1 MSIESQISKLKEE
14 GIYLWEETGKLKYR
28 AKEGAMKPEIIV
40 WLKENKEDILI
51 SLQGHKVLAHNERN
65 RYEPFPLTPMQNA
78 YLVGRGA
85 EYELGGTGCH
95 SYTEFRIPQVDCDKL
110 EKAWHQLIM
119 YHDMLRA
126 VYTQDGMQ
134 RVVEKP
140 LLPTLEV
147 NDLRSCAKIETETK
161 LAAIR
166 KRWETKDY
174 NIGDWPMHAFGVT
187 MLSDACV
194 LHFSVDMLIA
204 DFVSVNV
211 MVSELFKFYADSN
224 IAPATSEL
232 TYRDIVMEDIVSLEE
247 ERKNKKYEEAK
258 AYWQYNVSGMGGT
271 PLLPILKIPRKTAS
285 FHRHVFQVKRE
296 NWGKIKTYAREYGI
310 TSSSAVMTAYIELIS
325 RWSTN
330 QNFCINLTLMD
341 RKRDYMTENQIVG
354 DFTTV
359 DVFRVDAD
367 RMSFIDRAKKYQA
380 RLMEDLNHKDFSGM
394 EVLKEL
400 SRQQKQKIVIPI
412 VFTSTLGAL
421 ESEMLPRDI
430 EMVYGV
436 SRTPQVWID
445 CQIIE
450 NQGTLIV
457 NWDVRDGVFED
468 GIIDE
473 MFYVF
478 EMALE
483 HLVHDRDCWL
493 KESIITLPETTCSV
507 RAKVNNTACVIP
519 KQHLYDGF
527 LHQLETNSQAI
538 ALVTDGT
545 KYSYQ
550 ELARYVQAVGKQLQ
564 ELQIQPNDKIAI
576 VEGKSVWQI
585 ASVLAVL
592 ITGGVYVPI
601 AVDQPL
607 ARKQQIIADS
617 DTVCVIGRADLQTEA
632 TAFIDLTQLQLEE
645 EFCLKPAEIG
655 TDQQAYIIFTS
666 GSTGR
671 PKGVVIRHEAAMN
684 TILDINQ
691 RFGIGE
697 KDVILGVS
705 ALTFDLSVYDIFGAF
720 AAGGTLV
727 LPTQGLE
734 KSPAHWK
741 ELIDQYQVSLW
752 NSVPALLSLLMD
764 YHQISGF
771 SKILSMKCILLSGDL
786 IPRTFPEQIK
796 TVFDDCQVYSLGG
809 ATEGSIWSIYY
820 PITDYNENTNI
831 PYGLPLSNQQFYV
844 LDDMD
849 RVCPNGV
856 IGELCIGGVGV
867 AEGYY
872 KDEKLTSEKFYV
884 HPEIGSRIYRTGD
897 LGRYRRDGVLEF
909 AGRKDF
915 QVKLNGHRIELGEI
929 EHALLQHPDVERAVA
944 TVFTDTDGHKLLEA
958 FVVPTQSEDCTDYS
972 KQANKLQQKIIWSAE
987 QSLDGRSKEDVLAW
1001 KRCSEQTAVADM
1013 FWVFRSVGLFTEAT
1027 HSLDEIMFAIH
1038 PDSGYERIVKR
1049 WLNVLVEEGIL
1060 RFTDNRYQATENAK
1074 ILPDHK
1080 EAWDVFEQ
1088 LEERVHYSRD
1098 LFDYQKMSGDL
1109 LLSQIR
1115 GDVRGLD
1122 LFFPQGNTD
1131 VAEAAYNGNVV
1142 NRILNEAVKTSMTE
1156 VVAEKYQRL
1165 HRTIEILEIGAGV
1178 GGTTKAV
1185 IPALKEFDVRY
1196 HFTDVSKFFLNKAKE
1211 TYGAYDFMSYGIYDI
1226 NQPFEEQGLEAG
1238 AFDIILCANVLHNS
1252 KNCPEVLEQI
1262 KCLLSVQ
1269 GVLIMIDTTEDSYS
1283 LLTSLELK
1291 GGLNDFEDIRKER
1304 EQTFF
1309 DEADW
1314 NSMFEVA
1321 AYYPMVTYPQAEDAF
1336 DEIGQKMFVCVVNDT
1351 NKEIQEESMKAFLRE
1366 HLLPYMIP
1374 SRIKVLKEL
1383 PLSANGKVD
1392 RKKLKPIQVLDDK
1405 QKKVVDELLG
1415 GMEQKVAAI
1424 WRDILQIEDV
1434 GRDDNF
1440 YSVGGDSLLIAQVV
1454 TKMKEGVEELSSV
1467 SWDELMRE
1475 TLKNPTIRGICA
1487 LIDNEQ
1493 TQEAGD
1499 MYHDSRCM
1507 YVYQEG
1513 NQDVVTAF
1521 FHAGTGRIRD
1531 YSDIAPA
1538 LCKQDSNRTVVGFT
1552 YGDESLYTMM
1562 PAEQLIEVR
1571 AQVYANRL
1579 MELKANHYRL
1589 VGYCV
1594 GGFLAMETAKV
1605 LIERGCNVEPVLTI
1619 SSHLCL
1625 HRIENQMLL
1634 ECAYGVILGA
1644 DVYKAGYRGNPSII
1658 RSALE
1663 SILNGVNRNVSN
1675 EELCRLSGPY
1685 EELGTA
1691 FQNLS
1696 QYSHKERMQRIYDS
1710 IKNPDF
1716 NGTESTVSMLNILYN
1731 IFEHTYKAMIHY
1743 KPDFFSGD
1751 MITLIPDEELLTT
1764 FPVMASDTD
1773 WEEFVLG
1780 NVEKHV
1786 IHGNH
1791 NTCIKTDRMDQI
1803 MKFLV

>member
-1 MSIESQISKLKEE
+1 MSIESQINKFKEE

-40 WLKENKEDILI
+40 WLKENKEDILV
-51 SLQGHKVLAHNERN
+51 SLQGQKVLVHNERN

-95 SYTEFRIPQVDCDKL
+95 SYTEFRMPQVDCDQL

-119 YHDMLRA
+119 HHDMLRA

-140 LLPTLEV
+140 LLPNLEV
-147 NDLRSCAKIETETK
+147 NDLRSCAKADAEKEFAT
-161 LAAIR
+161 IR
-166 KRWETKDY
+166 ERWETKDY
-174 NIGDWPMHAFGVT
+174 NIGDWPMHAFGIT
-187 MLSDACV
+187 MLPDCCM

-211 MVSELFKFYADSN
+211 MVSELFKFYADPN
-224 IAPATSEL
+224 VALATGEL
-232 TYRDIVMEDIVSLEE
+232 TYRDIVMEDIASLEE
-247 ERKNKKYEEAK
+247 EKKNQKYEEAK
-258 AYWQYNVSGMGGT
+258 AYWQENVSGMGGS
-271 PLLPILKIPRKTAS
+271 PLLPVLETPQKTAR
-285 FHRHVFQVKRE
+285 FHRHVYRMDPE
-296 NWGKIKTYAREYGI
+296 NWEQIKTFAREYGI
-310 TSSSAVMTAYIELIS
+310 TTSSAVMTAYIELIS

-341 RKRDYMTENQIVG
+341 RKRDYLTENQIVG

-367 RMSFIDRAKKYQA
+367 RSSFVERAKKNQA
-380 RLMEDLNHKDFSGM
+380 RLMEDLNHKAFSGM

-400 SRQQKQKIVIPI
+400 SRQQKQKTVIPI

-421 ESEMLPRDI
+421 ESEILPRDI

-445 CQIIE
+445 CQTIE
-450 NQGTLIV
+450 NQGSLIV
-457 NWDVRDGVFED
+457 NWDVRDGVFAD
-468 GIIDE
+468 GIIEE
-473 MFYVF
+473 MFGAF
-478 EMALE
+478 EIALE
-483 HLVHDRDCWL
+483 HLAQEKTGWL
-493 KESIITLPETTCSV
+493 KESIITLPETTLQA
-507 RAKVNNTACVIP
+507 RAEVNDTVCEIP

-527 LHQLETNSQAI
+527 LHQLETNPQAI
-538 ALVTDGT
+538 ALISDGT

-550 ELARYVQAVGKQLQ
+550 ELGGYVQAVGKQLQ
-564 ELQIQPNDKIAI
+564 ALQIQPNDKVAI

-585 ASVLAVL
+585 AAVLAVL

-601 AVDQPL
+601 AVDQPI
-607 ARKQQIIADS
+607 ARKQQIIMDS
-617 DTVCVIGRADLQTEA
+617 DAVCVIGREDLHPEKS
-632 TAFIDLTQLQLEE
+632 AFIDLRQLQPEDGCYLQ
-645 EFCLKPAEIG
+645 PAEIG
-655 TDQQAYIIFTS
+655 TDQTAYIIFTS

-691 RFGIGE
+691 RFGISTE
-697 KDVILGVS
+697 DVILGVS

-734 KSPAHWK
+734 KSPVHWK
-741 ELIDQYQVSLW
+741 ELIDRYQVSVW
-752 NSVPALLSLLMD
+752 NSVPALLSLLTD
-764 YHQISGF
+764 YHQMSGLG
-771 SKILSMKCILLSGDL
+771 KIASMKCIMLSGDL
-786 IPRTFPEQIK
+786 IPRTFPAQIK

-820 PITDYNENTNI
+820 PITDYCENANI
-831 PYGLPLSNQQFYV
+831 PYGVPLANQQFYV

-849 RVCPNGV
+849 RACPDGV
-856 IGELCIGGVGV
+856 IGELCIGGFGV

-872 KDEKLTSEKFYV
+872 KDEKLTAEKFYV
-884 HPEIGSRIYRTGD
+884 HPEIGGRIYRTGD
-897 LGRYRRDGVLEF
+897 LGRYRNDGVLEF
-909 AGRKDF
+909 IGRKDF
-915 QVKLNGHRIELGEI
+915 QVKLNGHRIELGDI
-929 EHALLQHPDVERAVA
+929 EHALLQYPDVERAVA
-944 TVFTDTDGHKLLEA
+944 TVFTDADGHKSLEA
-958 FVVPTQSEDCTDYS
+958 FVVPAQSEEQADYS
-972 KQANKLQQKIIWSAE
+972 EQTNRMQQKVIQAAE

-1001 KRCSEQTAVADM
+1001 KRCSEETAVADM
-1013 FWVFRSVGLFTEAT
+1013 LWAFRSAGLFTEAA
-1027 HSLDEIMFAIH
+1027 HSLDEIMFAMH
-1038 PDSGYERIVKR
+1038 PDSGYEHIVKR

-1060 RFTDNRYQATENAK
+1060 RYTDNRYETTEKAK
-1074 ILPDHK
+1074 KLPDHE
-1080 EAWDVFEQ
+1080 EAWDSFAQ
-1088 LEERVHYSRD
+1088 LEERVRYSRD
-1098 LFDYQKMSGDL
+1098 LFDYQRTSADQL
-1109 LLSQIR
+1109 LPQIR
-1115 GDVRGLD
+1115 GEVRGLD

-1142 NRILNEAVKTSMTE
+1142 NRVLNEAVKTSMTE
-1156 VVAEKYQRL
+1156 VVAKKYQRL
-1165 HRTIEILEIGAGV
+1165 HRTVEILEIGAGV
-1178 GGTTKAV
+1178 GGTTMTV
-1185 IPALKEFDVRY
+1185 VPALKEYDVHYR
-1196 HFTDVSKFFLNKAKE
+1196 FTDVSQFFLNKAKE

-1226 NQPFEEQGLEAG
+1226 NRPFEEQGLEAG
-1238 AFDIILCANVLHNS
+1238 GFDIILCANVLHNS

-1262 KCLLSVQ
+1262 KRLLSAK
-1269 GVLIMIDTTEDSYS
+1269 GVLIMIDTTADSYS

-1291 GGLNDFEDIRKER
+1291 GGLNDFEDIRKDR

-1309 DEADW
+1309 GEDDW
-1314 NSMFEVA
+1314 NAMFEAA
-1321 AYYPMVTYPQAEDAF
+1321 AYHPVVTYPDETDAF

-1351 NKEIQEESMKAFLRE
+1351 KKEIQEESMKAFLKE
-1366 HLLPYMIP
+1366 YLLPYMIP
-1374 SRIKVLKEL
+1374 SRIKALKEL

-1392 RKKLKPIQVLDDK
+1392 RKKLKPIQVSDDK
-1405 QKKVVDELLG
+1405 HQNAVDEPLT

-1424 WRDILQIEDV
+1424 WKEILQIERV

-1454 TKMKEGVEELSSV
+1454 TKMKEGVEELSLV

-1475 TLKNPTIRGICA
+1475 TLKNPTIRGICG
-1487 LIDNEQ
+1487 LIGNEQ
-1493 TQEAGD
+1493 TSEAGD

-1507 YVYQEG
+1507 HVYQEG
-1513 NQDVVTAF
+1513 NHDVVTAF

-1531 YSDIAPA
+1531 YADIAPA
-1538 LCKQDSNRTVVGFT
+1538 LCKQDPNRTVVGFT

-1562 PAEQLIEVR
+1562 PAEELIEVR

-1579 MELKANHYRL
+1579 MELNANKYRL

-1605 LIERGCNVEPVLTI
+1605 LIERGCQVEPVLTI

-1625 HRIENQMLL
+1625 HSIENQMLL

-1644 DVYKAGYRGNPSII
+1644 DVYKAGYRGDPNSI

-1663 SILNGVNRNVSN
+1663 SILNGVNRNVSD
-1675 EELCRLSGPY
+1675 EELCQLSGPCA
-1685 EELGTA
+1685 ELGEA
-1691 FQNLS
+1691 FQKLS
-1696 QYSHKERMQRIYDS
+1696 GYSHEERMQKIYDS
-1710 IKNPDF
+1710 IENPDF
-1716 NGTESTVSMLNILYN
+1716 NGTESTVSMLNILYRV
-1731 IFEHTYKAMIHY
+1731 FEHTYKAMIHY

-1751 MITLIPDEELLTT
+1751 MIALIPDEELLTT
-1764 FPVMASDTD
+1764 YPAMIPDTD

-1780 NVEKHV
+1780 NVETHV

-1791 NTCIKTDRMDQI
+1791 NTCIETDRMDQI